1 MQGFCVEYRKISQ
14 LPTCLGNER
23 LCITSDGRLY
33 HSRNVC
39 ECELGELWSDGWH
52 EMGRLGAE
60 VHDQLAQVI
69 LRSGL
74 LELDSSYWVDENVEG
89 GRREELDVTIGKRR
103 YHFLVQN
110 NAPPEFRYVVKFLW
124 GIMWSMKV

>member
-1 MQGFCVEYRKISQ
+1 MSDVWVEYRKISQ

-52 EMGRLGAE
+52 EIGRLGAE
-60 VHDQLAQVI
+60 VRDQLAQVI
-69 LRSGL
+69 FRSGL
-74 LELDSSYWVDENVEG
+74 LELDASCWVDENVEG
-89 GRREELDVTIGKRR
+89 GKREELDVTIGKRT
-103 YHFLVQN
+103 YHFLVQDN
-110 NAPPEFRYVVKFLW
+110 GPPEFRYVVKFLW
-124 GIMWSMKV
+124 GILLSPNI